1 MSVCKDKKNIQNLKF
16 SAITLSFYCTGVLQQ
31 FQFVSLVAF
40 FVFVLHFCCEIA
52 WTNLRI
58 WWASIQCRLWERL
71 SLSLWAPVNCIAVF
85 GGRQSQS
92 IAAPSLGASVIAVR
106 VDFLC

>member
-1 MSVCKDKKNIQNLKF
+1 MSVCKDEKNIQNLKF

-58 WWASIQCRLWERL
+58 WWRRFCEQLFQSVVC
-71 SLSLWAPVNCIAVF
+71 SVNFDI
-85 GGRQSQS
+85 
-92 IAAPSLGASVIAVR
+92 LGVLVG
-106 VDFLC
+106 VN